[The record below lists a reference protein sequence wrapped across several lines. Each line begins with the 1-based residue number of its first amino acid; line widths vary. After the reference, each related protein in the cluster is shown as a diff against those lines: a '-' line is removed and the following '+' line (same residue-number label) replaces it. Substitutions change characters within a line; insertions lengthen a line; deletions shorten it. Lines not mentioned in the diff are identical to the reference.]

1 MPSLFML
8 LGYKI
13 YFWANEGSEPIHV
26 HIAKGKPTANG
37 TKVWITQRGGCILAN
52 NNGQI
57 PARDLTKLL
66 EVIESQVFFITRR
79 WKKFFCIDD
88 VTYFC

>member
-1 MPSLFML
+1 ML

-13 YFWANEGSEPIHV
+13 YFGTNEGNEPIHV

-37 TKVWITQRGGCILAN
+37 TKIWITQNGGCIVAN

-57 PARDLTKLL
+57 PPRDLNKLL
-66 EVIESQVFFITRR
+66 EVIGGQIFYITRK
-79 WKKFFCIDD
+79 WKEFFCTDD